1 MPDLHALRPIS
12 SLMLAVVLVCGGHAT
27 ALARTVDCGTSFS
40 GDAALAGSCVG
51 DIVVRGGSL
60 NLAGHTVRGTVQCD
74 ADYCEIYSDP
84 PNGNVTGFGAGG
96 SVGIRAG
103 AGAAD
108 GAGSVA
114 VDGVIVSG
122 FGTGVAGANVQLSN
136 SLVAGNLAYGVDAY
150 VGIEAV
156 SSIISI
162 NGGGGLHARMGGVS
176 VDDTQVTE
184 NGGNG
189 VRALEGV
196 IVTGSTIA
204 DNAGDGVQNF
214 SAPAIVVDSTV
225 TGNGGH
231 GVRSDDSDCFP
242 ADDLDLVNTVVTGNG
257 LGDDCG
263 ETRACAD
270 VVACNP
276 PLLRRGT
283 SCDTSYQMM
292 SGLPGMNWQACAL
305 D

>member
-1 MPDLHALRPIS
+1 MRLIT
-12 SLMLAVVLVCGGHAT
+12 SLTLAAVVVFGSHSP
-27 ALARTVDCGTSFS
+27 ALARTVDCGSAFS
-40 GDAALAGSCVG
+40 GDATLAASCVG

-60 NLAGHTVRGTVQCD
+60 NLAGHTLRGTVLCD

-84 PNGNVTGFGAGG
+84 PNGKVRGSGQPG

-103 AGAAD
+103 TGAAD

-114 VDGVIVSG
+114 VDNVIVSG
-122 FGTGVAGANVQLSN
+122 FGTGVSAENVLVTN
-136 SLVAGNLAYGVDAY
+136 SLVAGNLAYGIDAY
-150 VGIEAV
+150 VGIESV
-156 SSIISI
+156 SSIVSI

-176 VDDTQVTE
+176 VVDSQVSE

-196 IVTGSTIA
+196 IATGSTIA
-204 DNAGDGVQNF
+204 DNARDGVQNF
-214 SAPAIVVDSTV
+214 SAPALLVDSTI

-231 GVRSDDSDCFP
+231 GVRSDDSDCYP
-242 ADDLDLVNTVVTGNG
+242 ADDFDLVNTTVTGNG
-257 LGDDCG
+257 VGEDCG
-263 ETRACAD
+263 DLRACAD

-276 PLLRRGT
+276 PLLSRGT
-283 SCDTSYQMM
+283 SCGTSYQMM
-292 SGLPGMNWQACAL
+292 SGLPGASWQICSL